1 MIGKKERV
9 VSLCDN
15 CWVNERDREEKKERS
30 RKRRERK
37 EKYEMSVKKKE
48 EMKEW
53 QKRGEECLG

>member
-15 CWVNERDREEKKERS
+15 CWVNEREREAEKEG
-30 RKRRERK
+30 RK
-37 EKYEMSVKKKE
+37 EKYEMSVKEKE

-53 QKRGEECLG
+53 QKRGEEC